1 MSITHN
7 DTLEYRLFLM
17 TCLISMFVSF
27 VFFMIDTFIAKEYD
41 SSIIS
46 AISFFNFS
54 IFYYQVKYKGRLKKI
69 LLPFMIVL
77 IIIANLAWFTG
88 GGLSIT
94 NLFVFFLILLLIIII
109 SPLSHRPFF
118 LVLIFL
124 NLVVLNALE
133 FLYPKYSVPVI
144 KDDQWLVIYS
154 IEIFML
160 FSICAYVILFSKNVY
175 DLERKTVKNQNIEL
189 DAFNSEI
196 EAQNEELVQ
205 YHEEVL
211 TQRDFIDEKNKI
223 LEKQAIELEKA
234 NNQIQIINSSLEKTV
249 EERTEKLVRL
259 NNDLDLLIY
268 RSSHDFRRPLT
279 TLMGLNEIARLTVKD
294 KLSKELFNKVNTTA
308 INMDKMLLK
317 FFMLYNINHFR
328 TSYEGNTLKEIIDQI
343 DKNLISRKNNIT
355 FNQKIE
361 LKLFH
366 EKDERN
372 SLIEIILENLIE
384 NSLIY
389 SGKKHMILDL
399 AITEKDGDLRILL
412 SDNGNGIPLSYQNKV
427 FDMYFRGSTLS
438 TGNGLGLYVAKRAA
452 DLLNAPIKLVSDEG
466 EFTRFEI
473 VFKI

>member
-27 VFFMIDTFIAKEYD
+27 VFFIINTFISEAYD
-41 SSIIS
+41 SATIS
-46 AISFFNFS
+46 ALSFFNFS
-54 IFYYQVKYKGRLKKI
+54 IFYYQVKYKNRFQKM
-69 LLPFMIVL
+69 LLPFML
-77 IIIANLAWFTG
+77 ILVIIANSAWFTG
-88 GGLSIT
+88 GGLNIS
-94 NLFVFFLILLLIIII
+94 NLFIFFLVLLLIIII
-109 SPLSHRPFF
+109 SPLSYRSFF

-133 FLYPKYSVPVI
+133 FLYPKYSMPVI

-175 DLERKTVKNQNIEL
+175 DLERKTVKNQNIKL

-196 EAQNEELVQ
+196 ETQNEELVQ

-234 NNQIQIINSSLEKTV
+234 NGQIQIINSSLEKTV
-249 EERTEKLVRL
+249 EERTEKLVGL

-294 KLSKELFNKVNTTA
+294 ELSKELFNKVNTTA

-328 TSYEGNTLKEIIDQI
+328 TNYEGNTLKEIIDKI

-355 FNQKIE
+355 FNQKVEI
-361 LKLFH
+361 KLFH

-389 SGKKHMILDL
+389 NGKKHTILDL
-399 AITEKDGDLRILL
+399 AITEKDGDLCILL

-452 DLLNAPIKLVSDEG
+452 DLLNARIKLVSDEG
-466 EFTRFEI
+466 EFTRFEL